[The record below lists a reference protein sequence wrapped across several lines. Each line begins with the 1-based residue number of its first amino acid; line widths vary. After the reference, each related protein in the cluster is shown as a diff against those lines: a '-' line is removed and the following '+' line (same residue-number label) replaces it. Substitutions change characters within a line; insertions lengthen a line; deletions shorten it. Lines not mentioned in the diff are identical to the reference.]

1 MSSEQFVNDY
11 IAAVRNNEKNTFDK
25 IDSFK
30 NKYRN
35 IDVLIIDDIQFWDP
49 LLRGKKNFSYF

>member
-1 MSSEQFVNDY
+1 MHAIGNYIIQNTNKKVLYVSSEQFVNDY

-30 NKYRN
+30 
-35 IDVLIIDDIQFWDP
+35 ISIEILTF
-49 LLRGKKNFSYF
+49 